1 MTSFASRRNGA
12 LVGLVGVLALVAADV
27 AEARAGRGG
36 SFGSRGGRTYDA
48 PPVTRTA
55 PDAAQP
61 MQRSQTPQPA
71 PNVQRPG
78 TVPQTQAARPGFGFG
93 TGLFAGLLG
102 AGLLGM
108 LFGNG
113 FLGGLAGLA
122 SILGLLLQIAL
133 IGGLV
138 WLAVRFFRRRQ
149 EPALAGA
156 RAASARSVL
165 PGDSARPGG
174 ATGPSG
180 LGGLSRGLG
189 GRPERLGGRL
199 GGLGGSLAGAAAA
212 PRTRGRSDEIGI
224 GEADYAAF
232 ERALQEVSSAYSR
245 QDVAALW
252 SLATPEMAGY
262 LQEELNENA
271 RQGVVNTSS
280 DVRLL
285 QGDLAEAW
293 REGEMDYATVA
304 MRFSMK
310 EVTVDKATG
319 RIVSGDPEQPMEA
332 TELWTFRRERGGPW
346 TLSAIQ
352 QTA

>member
-149 EPALAGA
+149 EPAFAAA
-156 RAASARSVL
+156 RAANARSAL
-165 PGDSARPGG
+165 GGDSARPGG
-174 ATGPSG
+174 ATGPSD

-189 GRPERLGGRL
+189 GRPEGLGGRL
-199 GGLGGSLAGAAAA
+199 GGSVAGAAAA
-212 PRTRGRSDEIGI
+212 PRPRGRSDEIGI

-293 REGEMDYATVA
+293 REGETDYATVA
-304 MRFSMK
+304 MRFAMK